1 MRSIVL
7 LLAFAA
13 VAVGKDIIATV
24 ELLPHDNINPV
35 TGNIR
40 LFQSDSGGPVTVT
53 GTITGLT
60 PGNHGFH
67 IHEKGDLSNKCLSTG
82 GHFNPTNHVHG
93 APTDTVRHVGDL
105 GNIKANVDGVANI
118 NIVDNVISL
127 VGTNN
132 IIGRGVVVHSGVDD
146 LGKGGHELSPIT
158 GNAGSRVSCGVIELE
173 SSEGSLPSSR
183 SSISIGHH
191 TVLVPLIFIVFKYYN

>member
-1 MRSIVL
+1 MKSIVL

-13 VAVGKDIIATV
+13 VAVSEDIIAV
-24 ELLPHDNINPV
+24 VKLLPHEDTNPV
-35 TGNIR
+35 SGNLR
-40 LFQSDSGGPVTVT
+40 LVQSDSSGPVTVT

-60 PGNHGFH
+60 PGKHGFH
-67 IHEKGDLSNKCLSTG
+67 VHEKGDLSNKCLSTG
-82 GHFNPTNHVHG
+82 GHFNPTNQVHG

-105 GNIKANVDGVANI
+105 GNIEANADGVADI
-118 NIVDNVISL
+118 DIVDNVISL

-132 IIGRGVVVHSGVDD
+132 IIGRGVVVHSNVDD

-173 SSEGSLPSSR
+173 
-183 SSISIGHH
+183 
-191 TVLVPLIFIVFKYYN
+191 